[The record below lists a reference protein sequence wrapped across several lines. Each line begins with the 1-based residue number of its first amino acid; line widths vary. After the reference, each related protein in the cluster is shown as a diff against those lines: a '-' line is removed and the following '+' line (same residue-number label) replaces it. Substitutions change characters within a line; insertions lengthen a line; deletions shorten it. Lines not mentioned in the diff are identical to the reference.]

1 MAAAAILDFGK
12 TVAEIFLTPI
22 FQVSVTLTEHKS
34 VIVLLLTII
43 ILPGTGGPGLFGN
56 YVWLGTKS
64 AKQSNLRISQ
74 LPFKV

>member
-12 TVAEIFLTPI
+12 TVAEKFLTPI

-43 ILPGTGGPGLFGN
+43 ILQEGFFEQEDLDYTEDIVILGLD
-56 YVWLGTKS
+56 
-64 AKQSNLRISQ
+64 A
-74 LPFKV
+74 

>member
-43 ILPGTGGPGLFGN
+43 ILPGTGGPGLLDKEVI
-56 YVWLGTKS
+56 YM
-64 AKQSNLRISQ
+64 
-74 LPFKV
+74 

>member
-12 TVAEIFLTPI
+12 MVTEKILTPI

-43 ILPGTGGPGLFGN
+43 ILPEGFFEHEDLD
-56 YVWLGTKS
+56 YK
-64 AKQSNLRISQ
+64 A
-74 LPFKV
+74 